1 MDLMIPNEAELS
13 AFDVFKL
20 HTYLSV
26 ESILERFANLIFDN
40 ILNGRNILST
50 IFMANLGL
58 QSRIWRQI
66 VGAKFNRVFNIYG
79 PQHVKFVRQCMY
91 VVLCVLHVGGAISFY
106 KLTSLP
112 TADYISV
119 YAFKTRTRLGITKLC
134 VDPPAW
140 FLVTLILVQLAVA
153 ACIPKFQEPVS
164 QAMPNILPTVV
175 AMPASLYLIE
185 YIRRAAFLR
194 HLVSAIDDENKLIVQ

>member
-1 MDLMIPNEAELS
+1 MDLMIPNEAGLS

-20 HTYLSV
+20 STYLSANLHV
-26 ESILERFANLIFDN
+26 FERFANLIFDN
-40 ILNGRNILST
+40 ILNGRSILII
-50 IFMANLGL
+50 IFMVNLGL
-58 QSRIWRQI
+58 QSRIWCQM

-91 VVLCVLHVGGAISFY
+91 VALCVLHVGGAFSFY

-112 TADYISV
+112 TADYISL
-119 YAFKTRTRLGITKLC
+119 YAFKACARPVITKLC

-140 FLVTLILVQLAVA
+140 FLITLILVQLAVA

-164 QAMPNILPTVV
+164 QAMPNVLPTVV
-175 AMPASLYLIE
+175 AMSASVYLIE

-194 HLVSAIDDENKLIVQ
+194 HLTDILLVR